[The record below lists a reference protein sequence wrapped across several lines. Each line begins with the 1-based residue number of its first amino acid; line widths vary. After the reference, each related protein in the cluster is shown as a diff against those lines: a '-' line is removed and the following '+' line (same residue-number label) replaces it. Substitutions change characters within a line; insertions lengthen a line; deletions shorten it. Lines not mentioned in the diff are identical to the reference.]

1 MGCTHLKIAFLQSQG
16 LLKNWSPNV
25 YQQTRTD
32 PVFISTVFSTALKAL
47 SFKER
52 NKALNDYYKFIMY
65 RNPLERL
72 VSAYRDKVHKYPL
85 KGFKR
90 NTPHYNWIKKE
101 IYQHTHPQEYKQ
113 WYAAGGQKEVAI
125 SFFDF
130 VTYWL
135 DTGAREDKH
144 FLPIFDLCSPC
155 AIRYDYYGNF
165 KSFNRDAK
173 VLLDKIHGN
182 SSLLLRGYY
191 EGKNGT
197 DTATFQKEVYAQ
209 LTKKQ
214 KVCVLQK
221 LSQDI
226 DFYYHLFPEEGDSHK
241 RILNISNELGVPHE

>member
-1 MGCTHLKIAFLQSQG
+1 MGCTHLKIAFLRSQG

-47 SFKER
+47 SFKEC

-65 RNPLERL
+65 QNPLERL

-85 KGFKR
+85 KGFEQ

-214 KVCVLQK
+214 KVCIYSKSYHKTLTFTLPSFPRKRRQ
-221 LSQDI
+221 SQENSQHI
-226 DFYYHLFPEEGDSHK
+226 K
-241 RILNISNELGVPHE
+241 